1 MPIRGCNECSERAT
15 WICWLDEDLV
25 LCEKCYAKLV
35 NPEFMEPRR
44 PFIYDTGPPLSSSIE
59 ESVRF
64 LEHAYECQ
72 SPECDNRACRRI
84 KQILEHRGGCQSP
97 DSCSIC
103 EGLHEYCRHHVNFCN
118 RSNCK
123 ILFCEELRKI
133 ANPPKVDRESR
144 IKTYFPGWPCQ
155 RSARPASIRIN
166 TRVISSLSS
175 PRLQGLDQPSEYPSS
190 SMKN

>member
-59 ESVRF
+59 
-64 LEHAYECQ
+64 
-72 SPECDNRACRRI
+72 
-84 KQILEHRGGCQSP
+84 
-97 DSCSIC
+97 
-103 EGLHEYCRHHVNFCN
+103 
-118 RSNCK
+118 

-133 ANPPKVDRESR
+133 ANPPRVDRESR
-144 IKTYFPGWPCQ
+144 IKLGKALHC
-155 RSARPASIRIN
+155 
-166 TRVISSLSS
+166 
-175 PRLQGLDQPSEYPSS
+175 RLIFLDGHVNGPQGQPVFA
-190 SMKN
+190 